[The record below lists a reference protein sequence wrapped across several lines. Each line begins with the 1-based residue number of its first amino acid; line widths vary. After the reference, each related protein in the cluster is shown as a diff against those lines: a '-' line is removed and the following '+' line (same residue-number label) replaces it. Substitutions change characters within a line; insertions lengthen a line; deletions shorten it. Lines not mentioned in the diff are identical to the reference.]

1 MEEGGGYREL
11 VLFQC
16 AVQHQLKNE
25 NRLNLLSAKKKKEET
40 GVFCDLPFPLG

>member
-1 MEEGGGYREL
+1 MDEGGGHREL

-25 NRLNLLSAKKKKEET
+25 NRLNLLSAKEET